1 MQRDGEAP
9 RLYFLYLA
17 AVRQHSMELQGDMG
31 RYGVI
36 WGDMGRY
43 REI

>member
-1 MQRDGEAP
+1 MQRDGEAA
-9 RLYFLYLA
+9 RYSKYNLG
-17 AVRQHSMELQGDMG
+17 AVRQHSMELLGDMG